1 MMSSNSISASMT
13 SFSKLADASSDH
25 DKVNGKDKKTEK
37 IFDWERKDKKEN
49 AWDHND
55 EEWHYHQEEDCNL
68 YRYQNETGSFKLDH
82 KSPFQWK
89 KATHLGWKRK
99 PWGVGAERV
108 VYRVLEVKGQFKQD
122 LNYNEYYDREEV
134 STAKLV
140 WKESKFVEKAES
152 LEYVQ
157 IFVRQQ
163 ARAKEVSVRTS
174 NIHIHFS

>member
-1 MMSSNSISASMT
+1 
-13 SFSKLADASSDH
+13 
-25 DKVNGKDKKTEK
+25 
-37 IFDWERKDKKEN
+37 
-49 AWDHND
+49 
-55 EEWHYHQEEDCNL
+55 
-68 YRYQNETGSFKLDH
+68 
-82 KSPFQWK
+82 
-89 KATHLGWKRK
+89 
-99 PWGVGAERV
+99 V

-163 ARAKEVSVRTS
+163 ARAKEVSERTS